1 MGAQGREEMRWPSRA
16 GSPSC
21 RAGSERR
28 GLRGNPAR
36 GTSSR
41 RTLFKLCLTAT
52 AQPCELIG
60 DIRHRGVLLDLALG
74 ETLRDTVSVA
84 PAAELT
90 ST

>member
-1 MGAQGREEMRWPSRA
+1 
-16 GSPSC
+16 
-21 RAGSERR
+21 
-28 GLRGNPAR
+28 
-36 GTSSR
+36 
-41 RTLFKLCLTAT
+41 LTAT